1 MARKISEPQWEGSIV
16 KGSSLSKCAWA
27 AIALMCVSGLTNA
40 YAEASEAL
48 AEARRHSDDAEINA
62 VTFRSMDSFYPTEW
76 VSPGKKSWKLKS
88 NIIELS
94 PDVNVGPET
103 LTFEQALDRTYTNAL
118 VVIKDGEVVY
128 ERYRNGGGEADQFM
142 SWSIAK
148 SVTSM
153 LFGAA
158 LDRGKIENI
167 NDPVEKYLPSLAGTA
182 YEGVSLRDLLMM
194 RDGTS
199 YMEQG
204 PGGASDLEPI
214 RERAM
219 HLNNRRFT
227 DIADIGFTKKAAPG
241 EVFNYSTLTS
251 TILGRVVEEAT
262 GMSLAQATE
271 SYLWRPAGMESPA
284 FWLLDGEPPVGQAV
298 GGGAFN
304 ATARDFARLGLIMLN
319 DGRAGRTKILSPE
332 WVEESTV
339 YQGSTPVIPG
349 APRGYQYQWW
359 TMLGTELFEAIGIY
373 GQFLS
378 VDPAT
383 NTVIVKMSHW
393 PEKGGRQYNM
403 DTIALFRAIRAEI
416 SEND

>member
-1 MARKISEPQWEGSIV
+1 MSKPRFNHCLAAALAAFL
-16 KGSSLSKCAWA
+16 SSAQPLA
-27 AIALMCVSGLTNA
+27 AET
-40 YAEASEAL
+40 SEAL
-48 AEARRHSDDAEINA
+48 AEARRHTGDKEISA
-62 VTFRSMDSFYPTEW
+62 VTFRSMDSYYPSEW
-76 VSPGKKSWKLKS
+76 VTPARKAWTLKT
-88 NIIELS
+88 ELADLNPS
-94 PDVNVGPET
+94 VQVGPET
-103 LTFEQALDRTYTNAL
+103 LTFEEALDRTYTNAL
-118 VVIKDGEVVY
+118 LVIKDGEIIY
-128 ERYRNGGGEADQFM
+128 ELYRNGATQDDQFM

-158 LDRGKIENI
+158 LDRGKIDSLE
-167 NDPVEKYLPSLAGTA
+167 DPVEKYLPSLQDTA
-182 YEGVSLRDLLMM
+182 YAGVSLRNLLMM

-219 HLNNRRFT
+219 HKNQRRFT
-227 DIADIGFTKKAAPG
+227 DIADIGFTRKAAPG

-262 GMSLAQATE
+262 GMTLAQATE
-271 SYLWRPAGMESPA
+271 AYLWKPAGMEAPA
-284 FWLLDGEPPVGQAV
+284 FWLLDGDLPEGRAV

-304 ATARDFARLGLIMLN
+304 ATLRYFGRLGLIMLN
-319 DGRAGRTKILSPE
+319 EGEAPRKRILSSE
-332 WVEESTV
+332 WVAESTV
-339 YQGSTPVIPG
+339 YQGDKPVIPG

-359 TMLGTELFEAIGIY
+359 TLMGTELFEAIGIY

-403 DTIALFRAIRAEI
+403 DTIALFRAIRADITAGE
-416 SEND
+416 